1 MARTSIFQF
10 LTRNWPIKGA
20 ALFLALMLYV
30 AVQLQQPVTTSFD
43 VTLNVQLPPGRAL
56 MQKPPKVRVQISGKG
71 SQILK
76 LRSLAGDI
84 TRRIPD
90 TLTSSTYYVHL
101 DPAEVELALPKGADV
116 RVMEV
121 RPSEITLAL
130 DSVAR
135 KEVRIVSLVTVT
147 PDSNQTLHG
156 GLSMTP
162 TMARLVGPEKAL
174 DAIDSVT
181 TVQTEI
187 TSVSGEFARIV
198 PIDTTALGIV
208 RIVPK
213 QVTLSGTMGVII
225 ERSFAGIPVE
235 SGAGAITSYIVTP
248 ARVSVSVRGPEE
260 RVQNLTRDSLR
271 VVAQIT
277 GSAGGVARIRVIAPR
292 GVTARAI
299 PDSVTLRRRG
309 NPPPPAR
316 RG

>member
-1 MARTSIFQF
+1 MARASLFQY

-56 MQKPPKVRVQISGKG
+56 VQKPPKVRVQISGKG

-76 LRSLAGDI
+76 LRSLEGDI

-90 TLTSSTYYVHL
+90 TLTTSTYLIHL
-101 DPAEVELALPKGADV
+101 DPTEVELALPKGADV

-135 KEVRIVSLVTVT
+135 KDVRIVSLVTVT
-147 PDSNQTLHG
+147 PDSGQFLQG
-156 GLSMTP
+156 GLLMTP
-162 TMARLVGPEKAL
+162 TMARLVGPEQAL

-187 TSVSGEFARIV
+187 ASVSGEFARMV
-198 PIDTTALGIV
+198 PIDTTPLGIV
-208 RIVPK
+208 RLVPK
-213 QVTLSGTMGVII
+213 QVTVSGTMGVIA
-225 ERSFAGIPVE
+225 ERSFAGLLVE
-235 SGAGAITSYIVTP
+235 SGAGPITSYIVTP
-248 ARVSVSVRGPEE
+248 ARVSVAVRGPEE

-277 GSAGGVARIRVIAPR
+277 GSAGGVARIKVLAPR
-292 GVTARAI
+292 GITARAI

-309 NPPPPAR
+309 ATPPPAR

>member
-1 MARTSIFQF
+1 MASTSLFQF

-90 TLTSSTYYVHL
+90 TLTSSTYLIHL
-101 DPAEVELALPKGADV
+101 DPTEVELALPKGADV

-130 DSVAR
+130 DSTAW
-135 KEVRIVSLVTVT
+135 KNVRIASLVTVT
-147 PDSNQTLHG
+147 PDSGQFLQG
-156 GLSMTP
+156 GLLMTP

-181 TVQTEI
+181 TLPTEI
-187 TSVSGEFARIV
+187 TSVSGEFARVV
-198 PIDTTALGIV
+198 PIDTTPLGIV

-213 QVTLSGTMGVII
+213 QVTVSGTMGVIA
-225 ERSFAGIPVE
+225 ERSFSGIPVE
-235 SGAGAITSYIVTP
+235 SGAGPITSYIVTP

-260 RVQNLTRDSLR
+260 RVQSLTRDSVR
-271 VVAQIT
+271 VVAQIS

-299 PDSVTLRRRG
+299 PDSVTLRRRTT
-309 NPPPPAR
+309 PPPPAR

>member
-1 MARTSIFQF
+1 MASTSFFQF

-43 VTLNVQLPPGRAL
+43 VVLNVQLPPGRAL
-56 MQKPPKVRVQISGKG
+56 VQKPPKVRVQISGKG

-76 LRSLAGDI
+76 LRSLTGDI

-90 TLTSSTYYVHL
+90 TLTASSYYIHI

-130 DSVAR
+130 DSTAW
-135 KEVRIVSLVTVT
+135 KTVRIVSLVTVT
-147 PDSNQTLHG
+147 PDSAQVLHG
-156 GLSMTP
+156 GLLMMP

-181 TVQTEI
+181 TVPTEI
-187 TSVSGEFARIV
+187 TGVSGEFSRAV
-198 PIDTTALGIV
+198 PIDTTPLGIV
-208 RIVPK
+208 RLVPK
-213 QVTLSGTMGVII
+213 QVTVSGTMGVIA

-235 SGAGAITSYIVTP
+235 TGAGAITSYIVTP

-271 VVAQIT
+271 VVAHIT
-277 GSAGGVARIRVIAPR
+277 DASGGVARITVIAPR
-292 GVTARAI
+292 GITARAI
-299 PDSVTLRRRG
+299 PDSVTLRRR
-309 NPPPPAR
+309 NSPTPAR